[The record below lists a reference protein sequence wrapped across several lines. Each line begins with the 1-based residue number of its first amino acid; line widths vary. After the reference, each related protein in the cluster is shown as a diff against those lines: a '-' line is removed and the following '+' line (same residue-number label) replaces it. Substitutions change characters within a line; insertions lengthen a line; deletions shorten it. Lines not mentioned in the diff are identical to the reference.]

1 MRLYVLVSL
10 IFLAAFSV
18 SCTISVDK
26 QPIPDRPLI
35 GGQVLDLPND
45 VAVTI
50 RVYTLAGR
58 EVRRIEQM
66 GPGSWQ
72 VVITKT
78 GGVDYVITAE
88 AEGYV
93 SQPDSYTVHIRGDT
107 AYVVHDGQVTDE
119 EATHLDFHFIP
130 KASP

>member
-1 MRLYVLVSL
+1 MRLYVLVFL

-50 RVYTLAGR
+50 RVHTLAGR
-58 EVRRIEQM
+58 EVRRIEQL
-66 GPGSWQ
+66 GPGSWK
-72 VVITKT
+72 VVITKA
-78 GGVDYVITAE
+78 GGVDYVVTAE
-88 AEGYV
+88 AEGNV
-93 SQPDSYTVHIRGDT
+93 SKPISYTIHISGDT
-107 AYVVHDGQVTDE
+107 AYLVRNGQVTDE
-119 EATHLDFHFIP
+119 EAIHLDFHFVP
-130 KASP
+130 KGSP